1 MTTNILRRDMEPHII
16 VSSLIRPYEDIEK
29 VIQSINVFFP
39 DFQTDEKI
47 IKTTFPTK
55 NKSLIISGKSETLE
69 HLLKQ
74 IRIQRILDTAL
85 DIMSMDLEINS
96 TVFDISRQAAMVGKV
111 SFVLDKNTL
120 GGKISI
126 SLAGE
131 ELDLWLE
138 EQTWHEGR
146 NEIPRFSKDEFS
158 MRYNGEPT
166 EWFDKRGHPTVNQD
180 ED

>member
-1 MTTNILRRDMEPHII
+1 MEPHII
-16 VSSLIRPYEDIEK
+16 ISSLVRPYENIEK

-39 DFQTDEKI
+39 DFKTDEKM
-47 IKTTFPTK
+47 KNTSFPTK
-55 NKSLIISGKSETLE
+55 NKNLIISGKSETLNL
-69 HLLKQ
+69 LLKQ
-74 IRIQRILDTAL
+74 IRIQRISDTAL

-96 TVFDISRQAAMVGKV
+96 TVFDISRQAAMAGKV
-111 SFVLDKNTL
+111 SFVLDQKTL

-126 SLAGE
+126 SLAGD

-166 EWFDKRGHPTVNQD
+166 EWFDKRGYPTINQEEDSVNH
-180 ED
+180 E